1 MNSFRLLTKN
11 YLGKI
16 IFYFNSIYKKQMNK
30 KIKTE
35 IALGIITLLAFVIG
49 GIFWLSS
56 VNVSKIPE
64 DIAKNTLVQPNDSQI
79 TEPAVVYKLI
89 DIKNPR
95 IKFSFEVPNDW
106 NVENRNSGEK
116 QMTLDEKRDFLADVL
131 NGDSEYAD
139 YTRADFNKMSAKEIE
154 KFFGWEPVASV
165 TELDS
170 NISYSDWSHQ
180 IDFYILSDTEAN
192 RVVKEAQNS
201 EDYEG
206 IYYNKSGKPNKLGKP
221 VVKKLK
227 INNYDA
233 ISVMYPIDIDEN
245 GKELSSKAGTGGQD
259 IYIYIEKVG
268 KVLNIYKQTKGN
280 DQFEGAFEH
289 LLQTFKINI

>member
-1 MNSFRLLTKN
+1 
-11 YLGKI
+11 
-16 IFYFNSIYKKQMNK
+16 MNK

-180 IDFYILSDTEAN
+180 IDFYILSNTEAN